1 MEVSTLRMAWVPE
14 ARLQEA
20 LTEGLFVC
28 IEEGT
33 SKHATSH
40 DDDVGD
46 QTREGRAH
54 HGNCLL
60 FTGSSHDRRL
70 WGVGQTERQT
80 LSSLLPPT

>member
-1 MEVSTLRMAWVPE
+1 MAWVPE

-54 HGNCLL
+54 HVFCSQASHG
-60 FTGSSHDRRL
+60 HDRRL
-70 WGVGQTERQT
+70 VWKVCLHEANG
-80 LSSLLPPT
+80 

>member
-60 FTGSSHDRRL
+60 CKSSQVKSSHGLFTRSSSR
-70 WGVGQTERQT
+70 VERG
-80 LSSLLPPT
+80 

>member
-54 HGNCLL
+54 HGNCLCARAL
-60 FTGSSHDRRL
+60 HTIVVSGRI
-70 WGVGQTERQT
+70 GQTERQT

>member
-54 HGNCLL
+54 HGNCPVHGL
-60 FTGSSHDRRL
+60 FTRSSSR
-70 WGVGQTERQT
+70 VERG
-80 LSSLLPPT
+80 

>member
-60 FTGSSHDRRL
+60 FTGSSHD
-70 WGVGQTERQT
+70 GTNT
-80 LSSLLPPT
+80 LFSVASHIGSAFEN

>member
-1 MEVSTLRMAWVPE
+1 MAWVPE

-54 HGNCLL
+54 HGNFLVNGL
-60 FTGSSHDRRL
+60 FTRSSSR
-70 WGVGQTERQT
+70 VERG
-80 LSSLLPPT
+80 

>member
-1 MEVSTLRMAWVPE
+1 MAWVPE

-54 HGNCLL
+54 HGNCLYGL
-60 FTGSSHDRRL
+60 FTRSSSR
-70 WGVGQTERQT
+70 VESIGQTERQT